1 MKKTLLA
8 LGLALIASSSFAYNG
23 QIDGGFT
30 YFDYDDNVTD
40 SSGAFGLQGTLYFN
54 PVNAKHGPLNE
65 AAFLG
70 HNSNVYARYNYDY
83 LDTKTIDVSN
93 FFNVLTP
100 VAGKAE
106 FDTHTISAGIEYYY
120 EQFYLNGELGFAQDK
135 VDVSVTAL
143 GISASESSDDDTTH
157 YRALAGFL
165 PVPNLLLAAGI
176 DGYQGDNADDDDNRF
191 ALKAKYVT
199 PLSNGQSLSLEA
211 DGAFGDADDVS
222 LGADYYFNPAFSL
235 GAEYRIHDDGE
246 EDIDVFAVRTKYF
259 VNSNFAVGGA
269 IGFGD
274 DINAFN
280 INASIRF

>member
-70 HNSNVYARYNYDY
+70 HNSNASLAYTYGYWESKNIAGAEQNN
-83 LDTKTIDVSN
+83 KSN
-93 FFNVLTP
+93 N
-100 VAGKAE
+100 
-106 FDTHTISAGIEYYY
+106 ISAGIEYFY
-120 EQFYLNGELGFAQDK
+120 EQFYFEGVLGFTRKNAEGKLNGFQVFDEDY
-135 VDVSVTAL
+135 DSTN
-143 GISASESSDDDTTH
+143 
-157 YRALAGFL
+157 YRALAGFMPL
-165 PVPNLLLAAGI
+165 SNLLLAAGI

-199 PLSNGQSLSLEA
+199 PLSNGQSLNLDAE
-211 DGAFGDADDVS
+211 GAFGDADDVS

-235 GAEYRIHDDGE
+235 GAEYSIHDDGDD
-246 EDIDVFAVRTKYF
+246 DIDVFAVRTKYF

-274 DINAFN
+274 DINVFN
-280 INASIRF
+280 INASVRF